1 MGKYLAAVV
10 LLAAYAA
17 VAAWV
22 VREEGARYRA
32 ELHRGTG
39 EPKADVAETPAP
51 TPPRDPAP
59 APESAPAPVEK
70 PAEPTAPV
78 ALAKAEPH
86 RSAPRK
92 AEVHRTKPAGK
103 KAAPAASEAVAARPA
118 PTPPESGTKPDAF
131 WQTPK
136 MKEVWDVAHLRPADE
151 QRLGA
156 ALNGLVL
163 ELERP
168 GGEGPY
174 LRRAEHAARPLFD
187 AFPRKDIPY
196 TITILDS
203 EYPNAFS
210 TPGGYIYLTKGLFDL
225 IGEDEG
231 EDFVLQFV
239 IAHEMA
245 HVESQHAIKC
255 LQDPDL
261 AKSSLGTLPQ
271 FFLFLFPLGYPD
283 AMDFEADRLAYDR
296 MTHALQRTRHEALAF
311 LRRLEGYAKRNGF
324 ENGRIQLKPLPN
336 ASPVDNHLRAHP
348 AAFKRLDRLTSP
360 AVKPGP

>member
-1 MGKYLAAVV
+1 MGKYVAAVV
-10 LLAAYAA
+10 LLASYAA
-17 VAAWV
+17 VAVWV
-22 VREEGARYRA
+22 VREEWTRYRA
-32 ELHRGTG
+32 DLHRAKG
-39 EPKADVAETPAP
+39 EPTAATADDAATAPEPAAPVA
-51 TPPRDPAP
+51 
-59 APESAPAPVEK
+59 ESAPAPVEASSVE
-70 PAEPTAPV
+70 PAAV

-86 RSAPRK
+86 KSALRK
-92 AEVHRTKPAGK
+92 AEVRRPKAAPGK
-103 KAAPAASEAVAARPA
+103 KAAAPAAHSPRTA
-118 PTPPESGTKPDAF
+118 PTPPEAGTKPDEL
-131 WQTPK
+131 WQTPR

-168 GGEGPY
+168 RGEGPY

-210 TPGGYIYLTKGLFDL
+210 HPGGYIYLTKGLFDL

-245 HVESQHAIKC
+245 HVELQHAIKC
-255 LQDPDL
+255 LNDPDL
-261 AKSSLGTLPQ
+261 AKSKLGTLPQ
-271 FFLFLFPLGYPD
+271 FFVFLFPLGYPD

-296 MTHALQRTRHEALAF
+296 MTHQLQRTPHAALAF
-311 LRRLEGYAKRNGF
+311 LRRLEGYARRNGF
-324 ENGRIQLKPLPN
+324 ENGRSQLRPLPD
-336 ASPVDNHLRAHP
+336 ASPLDNHLRAHP
-348 AAFKRLDRLTSP
+348 PVFRRIDRLTAP
-360 AVKPGP
+360 AAKPGP